1 MSRQRVGVYPGTF
14 DPITLGHMDIIRR
27 GAKLVDKL
35 VIGVTTNI
43 SKSPMFADEERLEMV
58 RRECADIDTD
68 IDTDAISYM
77 GNIVVPI
84 RRGRLA
90 KWRPY
95 GTAGLGV
102 IRGWTNER
110 EIDRHQNDFGFNVG
124 GGVTYPLGRRVGL
137 RGDVR
142 YLRALVDEDRSAN
155 VYVED
160 YGFWRV
166 TVGVAVG
173 FAR

>member
-1 MSRQRVGVYPGTF
+1 
-14 DPITLGHMDIIRR
+14 
-27 GAKLVDKL
+27 
-35 VIGVTTNI
+35 
-43 SKSPMFADEERLEMV
+43 
-58 RRECADIDTD
+58 
-68 IDTDAISYM
+68 M